1 MIKIVDGV
9 EIKLSDAEIAA
20 FNARQPTETQILN
33 EKCQFLRI
41 KRNDLLAQSDWIV
54 TKASETGVAVSDEW
68 KTYRQA
74 LRDVPTQSDPDNIT
88 WPTLPPIL

>member
-9 EIKLSDAEIAA
+9 EITLTDAEIAA

-33 EKCQFLRI
+33 EKWESVRI
-41 KRNDLLAQSDWIV
+41 KRNGLLLETDWV
-54 TKASETGVAVSDEW
+54 TAKASETGVAVSDDW

-74 LRDVPTQSDPDNIT
+74 LRDVPTQSDVDNIT
-88 WPTLPPIL
+88 WPTKPS